1 MKCFRMPYRCNG
13 TYCYILLE
21 NNILIPEVM
30 LVFVIAV
37 KMLMA

>member
-1 MKCFRMPYRCNG
+1 MEH
-13 TYCYILLE
+13 YCYILLE